1 MSGPALPV
9 ERRPTV
15 TDEDDRR
22 AITAAMQRLFA
33 GTPLHSSGNLD
44 IVSLAQE
51 AGIKRNKLTHKHTD
65 LKDLFYAQRENRNRI
80 PDNEVKLREHIAT
93 LEKSNQT
100 LRDERDRYR
109 LTSETFARA
118 LHVLTVENDNLRRD
132 PQQSPHRSSRP
143 SPPRLIEHLEP

>member
-1 MSGPALPV
+1 M
-9 ERRPTV
+9 

-22 AITAAMQRLFA
+22 AITAAMQRLFT
-33 GTPLHSSGNLD
+33 GTPLRSSGKLD

-80 PDNEVKLREHIAT
+80 PDNEVKLREHIAE
-93 LEKSNQT
+93 LEKSNQR
-100 LRDERDRYR
+100 LRDERDCYR

-118 LHVLTVENDNLRRD
+118 LHVLTVENDNLRRHP
-132 PQQSPHRSSRP
+132 PQRLPHP
-143 SPPRLIEHLEP
+143 SNHPRLVEHLEP